1 MDDRLGRPPAETVFT
16 PEAPVPGPR
25 TAVPEP
31 RTAVPELPGWLVPRP
46 RLAERLSRGVLG
58 PLTVVVGP
66 VGAGKSALATEW
78 LHTGRAPGPVACVRC
93 EGREERPD
101 VFWPRILT
109 ALSGAGVDLP
119 AFDDVPVNELLVARL
134 SAELALRGTP
144 VVLVLDDFQPEPG
157 SPVAEGVVSLLRHTS
172 SMLRLV
178 VLSRRDPPLHLHR
191 YRLSR
196 ELTELRTADL
206 AFTDAE
212 TASLLSQHGL
222 DVARHV
228 VRALRRRTAGWAAG
242 IRLAAMSMQGQLHP
256 DRFIAR
262 FAGDDEAI
270 VTYLV
275 EEVLD
280 VQSPEMRRLLL
291 TTSVL
296 EHVNAELATEVA
308 GEEAGRYFAT
318 LVRQNSFLQPL
329 GQGWF
334 RCHRMFA
341 DVLQLRLQH
350 ELPGSVAGV
359 HRRAAAWL
367 AEHACLAA
375 AVGHALAADDAHYA
389 ARLVVEQLGIG
400 QLLGLTA
407 TRLPDIPDQWSPAET
422 SPAETRTEDPEPV
435 LVAAAAR
442 CTDADAVAEAL
453 ADAAR
458 LTDAL
463 PDTETD
469 RTLRC
474 RLTHAVIRMAAEH
487 SRDLAAARAAAAE
500 SRALCARLP
509 AHALAE
515 RPEIRALT
523 QFVLGRAELRAGDLR
538 AAEPLLTS
546 GLKAAGATEN
556 GALRRG
562 CLVEL
567 ALLEAVRGRF
577 RAAGEFATLATRP
590 PLPTWTARDS
600 SNATLLVVRAWVA
613 LARGEP
619 DVVRAELGHVGAAL
633 HALPDPFT
641 AGVASLVGRLVNLAG
656 QGPPAVPDALLDT
669 AGPWLPPTLRQPLA
683 RACAASLD
691 TPCARAHRP
700 APGDGHGTADVTV
713 ERLTAREEDVL
724 GRLSQMM
731 TTEEIAEDLFLSVNT
746 VKTHLK
752 SVYRK
757 LAVSRRSAAVR
768 RARELQL
775 L

>member
-1 MDDRLGRPPAETVFT
+1 MDDHLGRPPAETVFT
-16 PEAPVPGPR
+16 PEAPVPEPR

-31 RTAVPELPGWLVPRP
+31 RTVVPELPGWLVPRP

-109 ALSGAGVDLP
+109 ALRRAGVDLP

-134 SAELALRGTP
+134 SAQLALRGTP

-172 SMLRLV
+172 SMLRAV

-191 YRLSR
+191 YRLSG

-206 AFTDAE
+206 AFTDTE

-242 IRLAAMSMQGQLHP
+242 IRLAAMSMQGHLHP
-256 DRFIAR
+256 DQFIAR

-280 VQSPEMRRLLL
+280 VQAPEMRRLLL

-308 GEEAGRYFAT
+308 GEEAGRCFAT
-318 LVRQNSFLQPL
+318 LVRQNSFLQPV

-367 AEHACLAA
+367 AEHGCLAA

-389 ARLVVEQLGIG
+389 SRLVVEQLGIG

-407 TRLPDIPDQWSPAET
+407 TRLPDIPGQWSPAEVGT
-422 SPAETRTEDPEPV
+422 GDPEPV
-435 LVAAAAR
+435 LIAAAAQY
-442 CTDADAVAEAL
+442 TDADAVAEAL
-453 ADAAR
+453 AEAAR
-458 LTDAL
+458 LTRGL
-463 PDTETD
+463 PDAEAD
-469 RTLRC
+469 RVLRC

-487 SRDLAAARAAAAE
+487 SRDPAAARAAAAE
-500 SRALCARLP
+500 ARALYARLP
-509 AHALAE
+509 AHALDG

-523 QFVLGRAELRAGDLR
+523 LFVLGRAELRAGDLK

-619 DVVRAELGHVGAAL
+619 ALVRAELGHVGAAL
-633 HALPDPFT
+633 HALPEPFT
-641 AGVASLVGRLVNLAG
+641 AGVASLVGRLVNLAE
-656 QGPPAVPDALLDT
+656 QGLTAAPEALLAT
-669 AGPWLPPTLRQPLA
+669 AGPWLPPTLRQPMV
-683 RACAASLD
+683 RACAVSLD
-691 TPCARAHRP
+691 TPCTRSHHSVL
-700 APGDGHGTADVTV
+700 GDGNGTADAPV

-757 LAVSRRSAAVR
+757 LSVSRRSAAVR

>member
-1 MDDRLGRPPAETVFT
+1 MDER
-16 PEAPVPGPR
+16 PEAPAAEPVR
-25 TAVPEP
+25 TSVAGVPEG
-31 RTAVPELPGWLVPRP
+31 RTTVPELPGWLVPRP
-46 RLAERLSRGVLG
+46 RLAERVSRGVLG

-101 VFWPRILT
+101 VFWPRVLS
-109 ALSGAGVDLP
+109 ALCDAGVDLTEC
-119 AFDDVPVNELLVARL
+119 ADVPVNELLVARL
-134 SAELALRGTP
+134 AVQLALCGTP
-144 VVLVLDDFQPEPG
+144 VVLVLDDFQPEQG
-157 SPVAEGVVSLLRHTS
+157 SPVAEGVASLLKHAAPV
-172 SMLRLV
+172 LRLV

-191 YRLSR
+191 YRLAG

-212 TASLLSQHGL
+212 TAALLAQHGL
-222 DVARHV
+222 DIARNV

-242 IRLAAMSMQGQLHP
+242 IRLAAMSMQGQRDP

-280 VQSPEMRRLLL
+280 AQSAEMRRLLL

-296 EHVNAELATEVA
+296 EQVNAELATAVA
-308 GEEAGRYFAT
+308 GADAGRHFAL

-341 DVLQLRLQH
+341 DVLQVRLQH
-350 ELPGSVAGV
+350 ELPGSVAAA

-367 AEHACLAA
+367 AEHGFLAT
-375 AVGHALAADDAHYA
+375 AVGHALAADDRPYA
-389 ARLVVEQLGIG
+389 SRLVVEQLGIG

-407 TRLPDIPDQWSPAET
+407 TRLPDMPTPWIPAE
-422 SPAETRTEDPEPV
+422 SRTDDPEPV
-435 LVAAAAR
+435 LVAAAIR
-442 CTDADAVAEAL
+442 HPDADAGAGQLAE
-453 ADAAR
+453 AAR
-458 LTDAL
+458 LIDRL
-463 PDTETD
+463 PETEPD
-469 RTLRC
+469 RVLRC
-474 RLTHAVIRMAAEH
+474 RLTHAVIRMAGQR
-487 SRDLAAARAAAAE
+487 SRDPAAARAAAVEA
-500 SRALCARLP
+500 RALSARLP
-509 AHALAE
+509 AHLLAE
-515 RPEIRALT
+515 RPEIKALT
-523 QFVLGRAELRAGDLR
+523 LFVLGRSETRAGDLK
-538 AAEPLLTS
+538 AAESLLTG
-546 GLKAAGATEN
+546 GLKAAGATGNE
-556 GALRRG
+556 ALRRG

-577 RAAGEFATLATRP
+577 RAAGEFAALATRP
-590 PLPTWTARDS
+590 PLPAWTARDGS
-600 SNATLLVVRAWVA
+600 HATLAVVRAWVA
-613 LARGEP
+613 LARAEP
-619 DVVRAELGHVGAAL
+619 DLARGELARARTAL
-633 HALPDPFT
+633 HTLADPFT
-641 AGVASLVGRLVNLAG
+641 AGVAVLVGRLVNLAE
-656 QGPPAVPDALLDT
+656 QGVSEVHETLLGT
-669 AGPWLPPTLRQPLA
+669 TGPWLPPALRQPVV
-683 RACAASLD
+683 RACAASLGASASGA
-691 TPCARAHRP
+691 TAHHRDPGAVLDP
-700 APGDGHGTADVTV
+700 AAVSV
-713 ERLTAREEDVL
+713 ERLTAREGDVL

-731 TTEEIAEDLFLSVNT
+731 TTEEIAEDLYLSVNT

-757 LAVSRRSAAVR
+757 LAVTRRSAAVR

>member
-1 MDDRLGRPPAETVFT
+1 MDERLGELLDESVFA
-16 PEAPVPGPR
+16 PEATVPEPR

-31 RTAVPELPGWLVPRP
+31 RTALPDLPGWLVPRP

-101 VFWPRILT
+101 VFWPRILA
-109 ALSGAGVDLP
+109 ALYDAGVDLP
-119 AFDDVPVNELLVARL
+119 EFDDVPVNELLVARL
-134 SAELALRGTP
+134 SAQLALRGTP

-172 SMLRLV
+172 SMLRV
-178 VLSRRDPPLHLHR
+178 IVFSRRDPPLHLHR

-242 IRLAAMSMQGQLHP
+242 IRLAAMSMQGQRHP
-256 DRFIAR
+256 DQFIAR

-280 VQSPEMRRLLL
+280 AQSPEMRHLLL

-308 GEEAGRYFAT
+308 GAEAGRYFAT

-367 AEHACLAA
+367 AEHGCLAA
-375 AVGHALAADDAHYA
+375 AVGHALAADDGYYA
-389 ARLVVEQLGIG
+389 CRLVVEQLGIG
-400 QLLGLTA
+400 QLMGLTA
-407 TRLPDIPDQWSPAET
+407 TRLPDILGPWAPAEV
-422 SPAETRTEDPEPV
+422 RTGDPEPV
-435 LVAAAAR
+435 LVAAAVQHA
-442 CTDADAVAEAL
+442 DADAVAGTLEE
-453 ADAAR
+453 AAR
-458 LTDAL
+458 LIDRL
-463 PDTETD
+463 PDGGSD
-469 RTLRC
+469 RVLRC

-487 SRDLAAARAAAAE
+487 SRDLAAARDAAAE
-500 SRALCARLP
+500 AKALCARLP
-509 AHALAE
+509 AHPLAE
-515 RPEIRALT
+515 RPEIKALT
-523 QFVLGRAELRAGDLR
+523 LFVLGRAELRAGDLK

-567 ALLEAVRGRF
+567 ALLEALRGRF

-600 SNATLLVVRAWVA
+600 SNATLLVVRAWVG

-619 DVVRAELGHVGAAL
+619 AVARAELGHVRAAL
-633 HALPDPFT
+633 HTLPDPFT
-641 AGVASLVGRLVNLAG
+641 AGVATLVGRLANIAE
-656 QGPPAVPDALLDT
+656 QGLPAAPETLLGT
-669 AGPWLPPTLRQPLA
+669 VGPWLPPTLRQPLV
-683 RACAASLD
+683 RACAASLE
-691 TPCARAHRP
+691 TPCARAHH
-700 APGDGHGTADVTV
+700 AVVADGRGTADVPV

-731 TTEEIAEDLFLSVNT
+731 TTEEIAEDLYLSVNT

-757 LAVSRRSAAVR
+757 LSVSRRSAAVR

>member
-1 MDDRLGRPPAETVFT
+1 MDDHLGRPPAETVFT

-31 RTAVPELPGWLVPRP
+31 RTVVPELPGWLVPRP

-109 ALSGAGVDLP
+109 ALRGAGVDLP

-134 SAELALRGTP
+134 SARLALRAAP

-191 YRLSR
+191 YRLAR

-256 DRFIAR
+256 DQFIAR

-280 VQSPEMRRLLL
+280 AQSPEMRRLLL

-308 GEEAGRYFAT
+308 GAAAGRYFAM
-318 LVRQNSFLQPL
+318 LVRQNSFLQPE

-367 AEHACLAA
+367 AAHGCLAA

-389 ARLVVEQLGIG
+389 ARLVVDQLGIG

-407 TRLPDIPDQWSPAET
+407 TRLPDIPGQWTPAE
-422 SPAETRTEDPEPV
+422 ARTEDPEPV
-435 LVAAAAR
+435 LVAAAAQH
-442 CTDADAVAEAL
+442 TDADAVADAL
-453 ADAAR
+453 AEAAR
-458 LTDAL
+458 LTDGL
-463 PDTETD
+463 PDAEAD
-469 RTLRC
+469 RMLRC

-487 SRDLAAARAAAAE
+487 SRDPAAARTAAAE
-500 SRALCARLP
+500 ARALCARLP

-523 QFVLGRAELRAGDLR
+523 LFVLGRAELRAGDLK

-556 GALRRG
+556 GTLRRG

-619 DVVRAELGHVGAAL
+619 ATVRAELGHVGAAL

-641 AGVASLVGRLVNLAG
+641 AGVASLVGRLVNIAEQAL
-656 QGPPAVPDALLDT
+656 PAAPGTLLDT
-669 AGPWLPPTLRQPLA
+669 AGPWLPPTLRQPLT

-691 TPCARAHRP
+691 TPCARARHP
-700 APGDGHGTADVTV
+700 EPGDGHGTADVAV

-731 TTEEIAEDLFLSVNT
+731 TTEEIAEDLYLSVNT

-757 LAVSRRSAAVR
+757 LSVSRRSAAVR

>member
-1 MDDRLGRPPAETVFT
+1 MDDHLGRPAETVFT

-109 ALSGAGVDLP
+109 ALRGAGVDLP

-134 SAELALRGTP
+134 SAQLALRGTP

-157 SPVAEGVVSLLRHTS
+157 SPVAEGVVSLLRHTA

-280 VQSPEMRRLLL
+280 AQSPEMRRLLL

-308 GEEAGRYFAT
+308 GEEAGRYFAM
-318 LVRQNSFLQPL
+318 LVRQNSFLQPV

-350 ELPGSVAGV
+350 ELPGSVDGV

-367 AEHACLAA
+367 AQHGCLAA

-389 ARLVVEQLGIG
+389 ARLVVEQLGVG

-407 TRLPDIPDQWSPAET
+407 TRLPDIPDQWPSVEA
-422 SPAETRTEDPEPV
+422 RTEDPGPEPA
-435 LVAAAAR
+435 LIAAAAR
-442 CTDADAVAEAL
+442 YTDADGVAEAL
-453 ADAAR
+453 AEAAR

-463 PDTETD
+463 PDTEAD
-469 RTLRC
+469 RVLRC

-487 SRDLAAARAAAAE
+487 SRDLAAARTAAAE
-500 SRALCARLP
+500 ARALCARLP
-509 AHALAE
+509 APALAE

-523 QFVLGRAELRAGDLR
+523 LFVLGRAELRDGDLR

-613 LARGEP
+613 LARGETAA
-619 DVVRAELGHVGAAL
+619 VRAELGHVGAAL

-641 AGVASLVGRLVNLAG
+641 AGIASLVGRLVNLAG
-656 QGPPAVPDALLDT
+656 QGLPAAPETLLDT
-669 AGPWLPPTLRQPLA
+669 AGPWLPQALRQPLA

-691 TPCARAHRP
+691 TPCARAQQP
-700 APGDGHGTADVTV
+700 APGDGHGTPDVTV